1 MLLQLARLARRNGHR
16 FSRAFYR
23 EALSK
28 VLQSPPPSPPASTTP
43 TASGDLG
50 RRAEEGREGTSQ
62 EMAGELMAMMSGN
75 WDKAVVE
82 TEVFWLALHLARE
95 ESQVKA
101 VWDEMATSQYV
112 GDESVSVELVR
123 ACLRT
128 AGNLRRGTSTHCQ
141 SDPSQTVSALV
152 SRLPPRQASVSAA
165 AFERVLAVCAESLQ
179 LRLAYQT
186 FTSMTLVHAL
196 APTRRGLQGVG
207 RLLCAPA
214 LAANRQWRQ
223 LRLAFAYRM
232 LEGSVVSFGGCPPA
246 WVFSEC
252 ARPLTELLGARGFH
266 LMYDLCHTAVVRD
279 HGEENANMVMEEAW
293 GRGLYHALLQSCRLN
308 HGPRLATFFLSHMT
322 HRGILPNERTFR
334 HLLKFPLSPS
344 DIDDFMVVLARH
356 MHCLTVEE
364 TTNLVQPLQS
374 LLQRTLSQT
383 HDTRSEVAV
392 EKAVS
397 NLLEVVS
404 AGSMEQHCLLQLA
417 SLTAQEYSPP
427 SSIHCHHSSDRDTVY
442 ERARA

>member
-16 FSRAFYR
+16 FSRSFYR

-62 EMAGELMAMMSGN
+62 EMAGELMAMMSGD

-152 SRLPPRQASVSAA
+152 SRLPPRQASVSAT

-232 LEGSVVSFGGCPPA
+232 LEGSVVSFGGWPPA

-279 HGEENANMVMEEAW
+279 HGEENANIVMEEVW

-308 HGPRLATFFLSHMT
+308 HGPRLATFFLGHMT

-364 TTNLVQPLQS
+364 TTNLVHPLQS
-374 LLQRTLSQT
+374 LLQRTLPQT

-397 NLLEVVS
+397 KLLEVVS

-417 SLTAQEYSPP
+417 SLTQEHSPP
-427 SSIHCHHSSDRDTVY
+427 SSFHCHHSSDRDTVY